1 MTICLAGK
9 TILLLTESKGTSS
22 WVSALFPP
30 SGTPEPRLSG
40 QAVTWLAT
48 QGIRQFIDV
57 GCGLPTKN
65 GSPHPARTESFLEVE
80 HPIEARAKGSR
91 ATSLAATLWSSP
103 AAVLDGQVSM
113 SSPDYRSSASS
124 AAARAAPSVVT
135 GRYDTFLPI
144 SAATTS
150 ARCPGVMSA

>member
-57 GCGLPTKN
+57 GCGLPTKKWLPTS
-65 GSPHPARTESFLEVE
+65 GQDGVIP
-80 HPIEARAKGSR
+80 GSR
-91 ATSLAATLWSSP
+91 TPHRSAGQGQPGDQPGGRAVEVAVGGLGRAGLNVFTGLQEFGKQRGGARRAIGGDRQVRHVLADLGGHY
-103 AAVLDGQVSM
+103 LG
-113 SSPDYRSSASS
+113 
-124 AAARAAPSVVT
+124 
-135 GRYDTFLPI
+135 
-144 SAATTS
+144 
-150 ARCPGVMSA
+150 